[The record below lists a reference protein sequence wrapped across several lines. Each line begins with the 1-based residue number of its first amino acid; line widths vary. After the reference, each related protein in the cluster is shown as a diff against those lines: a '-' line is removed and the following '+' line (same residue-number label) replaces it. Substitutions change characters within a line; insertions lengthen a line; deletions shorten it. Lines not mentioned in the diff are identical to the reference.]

1 MPLSAVI
8 VDDEQLARDELAY
21 LLKDVGD
28 INVVAQ
34 GKNGVEAVNLIR
46 EHNPDLVF
54 LDVQMPGLDGF
65 GVIKK
70 LLDRKVPLPKIV
82 FATAFDQ
89 YAVKAF
95 EVNAVDYLLKPFDKK
110 RVVQSVQKARAKL
123 ESSATSSD
131 KLETLVRMLE
141 SQKPQ
146 TSKILIK
153 AAGRLFLVDQKDICY
168 ASIEDGVISVATSG
182 PAGMEG
188 QSNCRTLEELL
199 DSLDP
204 NLFWRAHR
212 SYLVNIN
219 RIKEVVP
226 WFKSSYQL
234 RMDDK
239 KRVVQSV
246 QKARAKL
253 ESSTTSS
260 DKLETLVRM
269 LESQKPQT
277 SKILIKAAGRL
288 FLVDQKDIC
297 YASIEDGVISV
308 ATSGP
313 AGMEGQS
320 NCRTLEELLDSLD
333 PNLFWRAHRSY
344 LVNIN
349 RIKEVVPWFKSS
361 YQLRMDD
368 KKQTEIPVSRA
379 QTRRLRELFG
389 L

>member
-1 MPLSAVI
+1 MSLSAVI
-8 VDDEQLARDELAY
+8 VDDEQLARDELAF

-28 INVVAQ
+28 VDVVAQ

-110 RVVQSVQKARAKL
+110 RVAQSIQKARSKL
-123 ESSATSSD
+123 EGSSSTD
-131 KLETLVRMLE
+131 KIDTLVRMLE

-146 TSKILIK
+146 AAKILLK
-153 AAGRLFLVDQKDICY
+153 AAGRLFLVNQKDICF
-168 ASIEDGVISVATSG
+168 ASIEDGIITVVTSG
-182 PAGMEG
+182 PNGMEG
-188 QSNCRTLEELL
+188 QS
-199 DSLDP
+199 
-204 NLFWRAHR
+204 
-212 SYLVNIN
+212 I
-219 RIKEVVP
+219 
-226 WFKSSYQL
+226 
-234 RMDDK
+234 
-239 KRVVQSV
+239 
-246 QKARAKL
+246 
-253 ESSTTSS
+253 
-260 DKLETLVRM
+260 
-269 LESQKPQT
+269 
-277 SKILIKAAGRL
+277 
-288 FLVDQKDIC
+288 
-297 YASIEDGVISV
+297 
-308 ATSGP
+308 
-313 AGMEGQS
+313 
-320 NCRTLEELLDSLD
+320 CRTLEELLDSLD

-379 QTRRLRELFG
+379 QTKRLRELFG